1 MTVCVDLTGKIA
13 IVTGGSKGIGAA
25 IARILAA
32 SGAAVMLTSRKIEAL
47 ERTAAEIGGD
57 TAVFAANAGRPEEA
71 RACVEATIRK
81 FGAVDILVNNAA
93 TNPYYG
99 PAIDIDLPRFDKTL
113 QVNLRGPLVWM
124 QEAWNQT
131 MSTSGGVIV
140 NISSIGAMKHSGPL
154 GIYDTSKAALIHL
167 TKHMASELGP
177 KVRVNGIAPGLVLT
191 DMARKLW
198 ESNGEEAER
207 HWPLRRIGQ
216 PDDIAGAALF
226 LCSDLSAWVTGEV
239 ITVDGGL
246 MVADGIDAIG

>member
-1 MTVCVDLTGKIA
+1 MTVGIDLTGKVA
-13 IVTGGSKGIGAA
+13 VVTGASKGIGAA
-25 IARILAA
+25 IARMLAK
-32 SGAAVMLTSRKIEAL
+32 SGASVMLSSRKIDVL
-47 ERTAAEIGGD
+47 IQTADEIDGD

-71 RACVEATIRK
+71 RACIEATISR
-81 FGAVDILVNNAA
+81 FGTVDILINNAA

-99 PAIDIDLPRFDKTL
+99 PAIDIDLPRFDKTV

-124 QEAWNQT
+124 QEAWKQA

-140 NISSIGAMKHSGPL
+140 NISSVGALKHSGPI

-198 ESNGEEAER
+198 EPNGEETER
-207 HWPLRRIGQ
+207 PWPLRRIGQ

-226 LCSDLSAWVTGEV
+226 LCSDLAAWITGEV
-239 ITVDGGL
+239 ITVDGGI
-246 MVADGIDAIG
+246 MVADGGSGIG

>member
-1 MTVCVDLTGKIA
+1 MTVGVDLTGKVA
-13 IVTGGSKGIGAA
+13 IVTGASKGIGAA
-25 IARILAA
+25 IARMLAK
-32 SGAAVMLTSRKIEAL
+32 SGASVMLSSRKIDVL
-47 ERTAAEIGGD
+47 TQTADEIDGD

-71 RACVEATIRK
+71 RACIEATISR
-81 FGAVDILVNNAA
+81 FGTVDILINNAA

-99 PAIDIDLPRFDKTL
+99 PAIDIDLARFDKTV

-124 QEAWNQT
+124 QEAWKLA
-131 MSTSGGVIV
+131 MSTRGGVIV
-140 NISSIGAMKHSGPL
+140 NIASVGAMKHSGPI

-198 ESNGEEAER
+198 EPNGEETER
-207 HWPLRRIGQ
+207 PWPLRRIGQ

-226 LCSDLSAWVTGEV
+226 LCSDLSAWITGEV
-239 ITVDGGL
+239 ITVDGGI
-246 MVADGIDAIG
+246 MVADGGSGIG